1 MFNIQHCMSATSDRK
16 KDSEKNMSNA
26 AQGIQGTSDITN
38 VGDASRDITDTG
50 DVDRASIAKG
60 KGIQEDVTAADITR
74 GKTPQGAVTQ
84 GVTPT
89 GSGGINSR
97 EATDTEDVSK
107 VISSG
112 TSLTKSEGIDKT
124 DIYSTS
130 DDGTRDMKRAQEKP
144 VKKVEDKEKGT
155 WKIKED

>member
-1 MFNIQHCMSATSDRK
+1 M
-16 KDSEKNMSNA
+16 
-26 AQGIQGTSDITN
+26 
-38 VGDASRDITDTG
+38 
-50 DVDRASIAKG
+50 
-60 KGIQEDVTAADITR
+60 
-74 GKTPQGAVTQ
+74 
-84 GVTPT
+84 TPT
-89 GSGGINSR
+89 GLGGINSR